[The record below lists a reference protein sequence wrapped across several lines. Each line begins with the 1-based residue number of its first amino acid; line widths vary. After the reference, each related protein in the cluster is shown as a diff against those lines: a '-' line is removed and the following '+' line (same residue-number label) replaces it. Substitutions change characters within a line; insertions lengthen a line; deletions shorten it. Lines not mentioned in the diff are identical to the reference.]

1 MPDCGSFSSKRD
13 MGSMIS
19 KPRFVAPTVS
29 TFAALPSS
37 FAGWLGACVWCG
49 FGCMATRGWKL
60 NLQLTNPKRHE
71 LCLCQKARWSAAQYK
86 IAMNSGPHHFRLN
99 CISKWK
105 IVPLCKVNWL
115 EWVSVLAC
123 TVFQFVEC
131 SQLVYSKVKRKQV
144 TQCCLRMRWTYYLSF
159 PKNLET
165 KSLARANLRP
175 R

>member
-71 LCLCQKARWSAAQYK
+71 LCLCQKAHWSAAQYK

-99 CISKWK
+99 CISKSLHSDLFCLFSFFLASFSFFTL
-105 IVPLCKVNWL
+105 VS
-115 EWVSVLAC
+115 SVLSLFWHVC
-123 TVFQFVEC
+123 FCLLFVFYFSWC
-131 SQLVYSKVKRKQV
+131 
-144 TQCCLRMRWTYYLSF
+144 F
-159 PKNLET
+159 PCVAAVL
-165 KSLARANLRP
+165 
-175 R
+175 